1 MKKIALL
8 TLVIMS
14 LVSPVSCYPFG
25 SNGSWDKEE
34 NPPAQ
39 TISVTT
45 GPSVVTVNGTAYVFN
60 IDGFAFIPTTLIV
73 NKGTT
78 VTWINK
84 YPIAHRVVA
93 DKNPLV
99 SFNATLTTGLS
110 FSWTFTESGNYT
122 YYCGNHP
129 TMNGTIVVK

>member
-1 MKKIALL
+1 MGKIALL
-8 TLVIMS
+8 ALVIVV

-25 SNGSWDKEE
+25 SGGSWDKEE

-39 TISVTT
+39 TTPVTT
-45 GPSVVTVNGTAYVFN
+45 GPTVVTVNGTAYTMV
-60 IDGFAFIPTTLIV
+60 IDGFVFNPTTLIV

-78 VTWINK
+78 VTWTNK

-93 DKNPLV
+93 DKNEFV

-122 YYCGNHP
+122 YTCGNHP